1 MDDKVRGNG
10 YLVSDGT
17 RNDAPDEGERWE
29 MKTFEGQ
36 NIYVTGGSSG
46 IGLSAAK
53 LLAGSGANVLIFAR
67 TEERLEQ
74 ALKEIEGQRT
84 SDDQRFSSM
93 RLDVS
98 EHQEVNRVMSL
109 AVESFGIPDVMIN
122 AAGKAHPR
130 HFEDIPYEQFDEIMK
145 TNFYGVWNTVKAL
158 VPHMK
163 KRGGHIV
170 NIASMAGFIGVFGF
184 ADYAA
189 SKFAMIGFSETIRSE
204 LKRYGIR
211 VSVLCPPDTDT
222 PGFELENR
230 TKPEETKAISGTV
243 KLMDPDEVARALIRG
258 VRKGRFMI
266 FANAEGRFI
275 YLLKRLAPSVL
286 DWIIERDIKKVQAGK
301 K

>member
-1 MDDKVRGNG
+1 
-10 YLVSDGT
+10 
-17 RNDAPDEGERWE
+17 
-29 MKTFEGQ
+29 MKAFEGQ
-36 NIYVTGGSSG
+36 NVYVTGGSSG
-46 IGLSAAK
+46 IGLSAAR

-74 ALKEIEGQRT
+74 ALQEIEGRRT
-84 SDDQRFSSM
+84 SEDQRLSSM
-93 RLDVS
+93 QLDVS
-98 EHQEVNRVMSL
+98 EHEQVDRVM
-109 AVESFGIPDVMIN
+109 ARAAEAFGVPDLLIN
-122 AAGKAHPR
+122 AAGRARPR

-163 KRGGHIV
+163 KKGGHIV
-170 NIASMAGFIGVFGF
+170 NIASMAGFIGVFGY

-222 PGFELENR
+222 PGFEMENR
-230 TKPEETKAISGTV
+230 TKPAETKAVSGTA
-243 KLMDPDEVARALIRG
+243 KLMDPDDVAWALLKG

-266 FANAEGRFI
+266 LANAEGTLI
-275 YLLKRLAPSVL
+275 YLVKRYVPFLL
-286 DWIIERDIKKVQAGK
+286 DRIMDRAVRKAQAQPR
-301 K
+301 

>member
-1 MDDKVRGNG
+1 
-10 YLVSDGT
+10 
-17 RNDAPDEGERWE
+17 
-29 MKTFEGQ
+29 MKTFEGKSV
-36 NIYVTGGSSG
+36 YVTGGSSG
-46 IGLSAAK
+46 IGLSTAK
-53 LLAGSGANVLIFAR
+53 LLAGSGADVVIFAR

-74 ALKEIEGQRT
+74 ALKEIKGQGR
-84 SDDQRFSSM
+84 SDGQRFSSM
-93 RLDVS
+93 QLDVS

-109 AVESFGIPDVMIN
+109 AVESFGIPDLLIN

-184 ADYAA
+184 SDYAA
-189 SKFAMIGFSETIRSE
+189 SKFAMMGFSETIRSE

-243 KLMDPDEVARALIRG
+243 KLMDPDDVARALIRG

-266 FANAEGRFI
+266 FANAEGRLV
-275 YLLKRLAPSVL
+275 YLLKRLAPSLL
-286 DWIIERDIKKVQAGK
+286 DWVIERDVKKVQAGK
-301 K
+301 Q

>member
-1 MDDKVRGNG
+1 
-10 YLVSDGT
+10 
-17 RNDAPDEGERWE
+17 

-53 LLAGSGANVLIFAR
+53 LLAGLGANVLIFAR

-74 ALKEIEGQRT
+74 ALKEIEGQHK
-84 SDDQRFSSM
+84 SDEQRFSSM
-93 RLDVS
+93 QLDVS

-109 AVESFGIPDVMIN
+109 AVESFGMPTLLIN

-163 KRGGHIV
+163 KTGGHIV
-170 NIASMAGFIGVFGF
+170 NIASMAGFLGVFGY

-266 FANAEGRFI
+266 FANAEGRLI
-275 YLLKRLAPSVL
+275 HLLKRLAPSLL

>member
-1 MDDKVRGNG
+1 
-10 YLVSDGT
+10 
-17 RNDAPDEGERWE
+17 
-29 MKTFEGQ
+29 MKSFEGR
-36 NIYVTGGSSG
+36 NIYITGGSSG
-46 IGLSAAK
+46 IGLSTAK

-67 TEERLEQ
+67 TEERLEK
-74 ALKEIEGQRT
+74 ALREIEGQRK
-84 SDDQRFSSM
+84 SDKQSFSSM
-93 RLDVS
+93 QLDVS

-109 AVESFGIPDVMIN
+109 AVESFGVPDVLIN
-122 AAGKAHPR
+122 SAGKANPR
-130 HFEDIPYEQFDEIMK
+130 HFEDIPYEQLDEIMK
-145 TNFYGVWNTVKAL
+145 TNFYGVWNTIKAL

-163 KRGGHIV
+163 KRGGHII
-170 NIASMAGFIGVFGF
+170 NIASMAGFIGVFGY

-230 TKPEETKAISGTV
+230 NKPEETKAISGTA
-243 KLMDPDEVARALIRG
+243 KLMDPDEVARALLQG

-266 FANAEGRFI
+266 LANAEGRLI
-275 YLLKRLAPSVL
+275 YLVKRIAPSLL

-301 K
+301 Q

>member
-1 MDDKVRGNG
+1 
-10 YLVSDGT
+10 
-17 RNDAPDEGERWE
+17 
-29 MKTFEGQ
+29 MKTFEGR
-36 NIYVTGGSSG
+36 NIYITGGSSG

-53 LLAGSGANVLIFAR
+53 LLARSGANVVIFAR
-67 TEERLEQ
+67 NEERLEQ
-74 ALKEIEGQRT
+74 ALRDIEDQRK
-84 SDDQRFSSM
+84 SDEQRFSSIQ
-93 RLDVS
+93 LDVS
-98 EHQEVNRVMSL
+98 EHHEVNRVMSL
-109 AVESFGIPDVMIN
+109 AVEAFGIPDLLIN
-122 AAGKAHPR
+122 AAGRAHPR
-130 HFEDIPYEQFDEIMK
+130 HFEDIPYEQLDEIMK

-170 NIASMAGFIGVFGF
+170 NIASMAGFIGVFGY

-230 TKPEETKAISGTV
+230 NKPEETKAISGTA
-243 KLMDPDEVARALIRG
+243 KLMDPEEVARALIQG

-266 FANAEGRFI
+266 LANAEGSLI
-275 YLLKRLAPSVL
+275 YLVKRLAPSLL
-286 DWIIERDIKKVQAGK
+286 DWIMERDIQKVQARK

>member
-1 MDDKVRGNG
+1 
-10 YLVSDGT
+10 
-17 RNDAPDEGERWE
+17 
-29 MKTFEGQ
+29 MKTFEGR

-46 IGLSAAK
+46 IGLSAAT
-53 LLAGSGANVLIFAR
+53 LLAGLGANVLIFAR
-67 TEERLEQ
+67 TEERLAQ
-74 ALKEIEGQRT
+74 ALKEIEGQRK
-84 SDDQRFSSM
+84 SDEQRFSSM

-130 HFEDIPYEQFDEIMK
+130 HFEDIAYEQFDEIMK

-158 VPHMK
+158 VPYMK

-170 NIASMAGFIGVFGF
+170 NIASMAGFLGVFGY

-189 SKFAMIGFSETIRSE
+189 SKFAIIGFSETVRSE

-230 TKPEETKAISGTV
+230 AKPEETKAISGTV

-286 DWIIERDIKKVQAGK
+286 DWIIDRDIKKVQAGK